1 LIKKKLSSENIGQPI
16 RLLSIFVHNSI
27 QTGNMRIKITQI
39 LGLLLMSLAGVK
51 AQITISSAVL
61 PSVGDTLKTAV
72 DNLPSGI
79 DVGEPG
85 GNKMWFFN
93 GLQAPFVNETV
104 IRSPNQGSASASF
117 PTATY
122 FINIQNGIEAYY
134 RVNAGK
140 VYNLGFAGSLPGDL
154 NLNAT
159 GKYNAPGLIER
170 TTPLR
175 FMDEYSDL
183 KTLSIPFSSEILPD
197 TLLASFPIR
206 PDSIRLR
213 VNTNNT
219 SIVDAWGTMM
229 IPSGSF
235 EVLRVKTTSIN
246 QRSIEGK
253 INPLP
258 SWIPLPLDLPGI
270 TGTDTL
276 ITYTF
281 LSDNAKEAIATV
293 SMQGLT
299 NTAQTVE
306 FKADDQVITSAYN
319 QNQKSANM
327 FAYPNPAMG
336 AVRFDLVGLDPGK
349 YTVKMYNILGVEV
362 WSKSYNITGPRTVR
376 VDLEGFNKGT
386 YLYSLTNDKGRTLL
400 TKRLIVLRP

>member
-1 LIKKKLSSENIGQPI
+1 
-16 RLLSIFVHNSI
+16 
-27 QTGNMRIKITQI
+27 MRIKITKI
-39 LGLLLMSLAGVK
+39 IVFLFVALVGVN
-51 AQITISSAVL
+51 AQITISPAVL
-61 PSVGDTLKTAV
+61 PEVGDTLRTAI

-93 GLQAPFVNETV
+93 GLQAPFINETV
-104 IRSPNQGSASASF
+104 LKKPSQGSAGASF

-122 FINIQNGIEAYY
+122 FTTIQDDVEAYY

-140 VYNLGFAGSLPGDL
+140 LYNLGFAGSLPGDL
-154 NLNAT
+154 DLSAT

-170 TTPLR
+170 STPLR
-175 FMDEYSDL
+175 FMDEYSDE
-183 KTLSIPFSSEILPD
+183 KVLSIPFSASIIPD
-197 TLLASFPIR
+197 TLLAGFPIR

-213 VNTNNT
+213 VNTKNT
-219 SIVDAWGTMM
+219 VVVDAWGTMM

-235 EVLRVKTTSIN
+235 EVLRVKTTSITE
-246 QRSIEGK
+246 RAIDGK

-258 SWIPLPLDLPGI
+258 TWIPLPVDLPGI
-270 TGTDTL
+270 TGIDT
-276 ITYTF
+276 IVNYTF
-281 LSDNAKEAIATV
+281 LSDNAKEPIASV
-293 SMQGLT
+293 SMQGQT
-299 NTAQTVE
+299 NIPQSVE

-319 QNQKSANM
+319 QSQKSANM

-336 AVRFDLVGLDPGK
+336 SVRFDLVGLDPGK
-349 YTVKMYNILGVEV
+349 YTIKMYNILGVQV
-362 WSKSYNITGPRTVR
+362 WSKTYNISAPRTVR